1 MIIDNDNSQPSEN
14 NIKDSGKSKDKKD
27 FNHNKNVQMNK
38 FKKIYSF
45 DLVSRKPFI
54 TECDIR
60 KLPLINESVD
70 VAIFCLA
77 LMGLNHIEFILEA
90 NRCLKKSGYLII
102 AEVLSRF
109 KNVKEFVRL
118 VKDLGFVFKRYV
130 NINIILL

>member
-1 MIIDNDNSQPSEN
+1 MIIEDDNSRANEN
-14 NIKDSGKSKDKKD
+14 NVKDSVKSKDKKD
-27 FNHNKNVQMNK
+27 FSHNKNGQINR

-60 KLPLINESVD
+60 KLPLMNESVD

-118 VKDLGFVFKRYV
+118 VKDLGFIFKRYV
-130 NINIILL
+130 NNTIILL